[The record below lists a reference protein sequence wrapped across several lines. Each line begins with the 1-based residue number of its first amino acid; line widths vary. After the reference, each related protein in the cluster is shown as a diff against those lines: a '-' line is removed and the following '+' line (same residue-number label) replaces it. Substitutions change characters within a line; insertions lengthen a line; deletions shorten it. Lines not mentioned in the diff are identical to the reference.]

1 MTWASSSGRG
11 SFALWEG
18 DRARSEEARHHL
30 CLYHR
35 RRRLTER
42 GNSENVVDECMFS
55 SRVTGFLF
63 FLRTHPV
70 VSHPFSWSG
79 VTAASWN
86 QRTFPRSYYPAGVT
100 APITYCG
107 SHRRRPCGGSLLNS
121 LSLATFLRRTHRC
134 CVSDIG
140 CRRETAYFRFSFEDV
155 SFFRE
160 GV

>member
-1 MTWASSSGRG
+1 MLFGRAIVPG
-11 SFALWEG
+11 RRKPATISAYITEG
-18 DRARSEEARHHL
+18 GGLQKEETLRTLLTSVCFHLKSRA
-30 CLYHR
+30 
-35 RRRLTER
+35 
-42 GNSENVVDECMFS
+42 F
-55 SRVTGFLF
+55 FF